1 MADLVDAVRQN
12 LHPFGPDHP
21 FSTADAMVLSQLV
34 YLNMPDFVPRL
45 GKTVR
50 KTRADGTAIGAMVGT
65 TDGITDGTGRG
76 TAAQTAVPLSALL
89 RREDYP
95 AMVGTMNRAD
105 RVTELIRVCGE
116 SPRYRDIL
124 VTNVAEP
131 SGPHDDDRFA
141 AMTFLVPDGR
151 GGRLL
156 VVAYRGTDSTLA
168 GWYEDFRL
176 LFLTPPLP
184 SQSRAARYLARVAGA
199 GSLPVILTGHSWGG
213 NLAEYSAASATPE
226 VQRRIVSVWSQDA
239 PGFTADFI
247 ASPGFQR
254 LAPRLHRTVPT
265 DSLVGMLFDAGVEET
280 VVASSAHGIAQH
292 FLTTWQFAPATAR
305 KPESTGQESSKP
317 ESTRPAGDRPDD
329 AMTGSHASSTSP
341 TTPTTKTSVA
351 ADDSRPLAP
360 KWRKPGTGTDADDS
374 GELRLVTAPAVS
386 RPSAVFGTVI
396 DKWRTSMDTPTRRR
410 LIDDLFAVLR
420 ATGHDNFTDMA
431 ADWPD
436 SLRRAGAEFRKLEPS
451 EQTMIREVLRAL
463 WGVLTS
469 LPGRPGSQPQ
479 PDGPVAEL

>member
-21 FSTADAMVLSQLV
+21 FATADAMVLSQLV
-34 YLNMPDFVPRL
+34 YLNMLDFVPRL
-45 GKTVR
+45 GKTTP
-50 KTRADGTAIGAMVGT
+50 KIYADGMADGTAN
-65 TDGITDGTGRG
+65 GISVGTGRG
-76 TAAQTAVPLSALL
+76 TVTQNAVPLSALL

-95 AMVGTMNRAD
+95 SMVGTMNRAG

-184 SQSRAARYLARVAGA
+184 SQSRAARYLAQVAGTV
-199 GSLPVILTGHSWGG
+199 SLPLILTGHSWGG
-213 NLAEYSAASATPE
+213 NLAEYAAASAGPDL
-226 VQRRIVSVWSQDA
+226 QSRIVSVWSQDA

-247 ASPGFQR
+247 ASPGFR
-254 LAPRLHRTVPT
+254 RIASRLHRTVPT

-292 FLTTWQFAPATAR
+292 FLTTWQFAPATAI
-305 KPESTGQESSKP
+305 KPESTRQESSKP
-317 ESTRPAGDRPDD
+317 ESTRPAGNRPDD
-329 AMTGSHASSTSP
+329 ATTGTHTPSTP
-341 TTPTTKTSVA
+341 TTSPTTKTSSA
-351 ADDSRPLAP
+351 ADDSRPPVP
-360 KWRKPGTGTDADDS
+360 KWRRPGTGPDTDDS

-396 DKWRTSMDTPTRRR
+396 DKWRTSVDTPTRRR
-410 LIDDLFAVLR
+410 LIDDLFVVLH

-451 EQTMIREVLRAL
+451 EQAMIREVLRAL

-469 LPGRPGSQPQ
+469 LPGSQSQ
-479 PDGPVAEL
+479 SDGPVAEL

>member
-1 MADLVDAVRQN
+1 MADLIDAVRQN

-21 FSTADAMVLSQLV
+21 FAAADAMVLSQLV
-34 YLNMPDFVPRL
+34 YLNMPDFVPRI
-45 GKTVR
+45 GKTAR
-50 KTRADGTAIGAMVGT
+50 KTHADGTV
-65 TDGITDGTGRG
+65 DGGTDGTADNTTDAITVATGRG
-76 TAAQTAVPLSALL
+76 KVAQTSVSLSALL

-95 AMVGTMNRAD
+95 SMVGTMNRAD

-124 VTNVAEP
+124 VGNMAEP

-151 GGRLL
+151 GGRVL

-184 SQSRAARYLARVAGA
+184 SQSRAARYLAQVAA
-199 GSLPVILTGHSWGG
+199 TGSLPLILTGHSWGG
-213 NLAEYSAASATPE
+213 NLAEYAAGSAAPD

-247 ASPGFQR
+247 ASPGFR
-254 LAPRLHRTVPT
+254 RIAPRLHRAVPT

-292 FLTTWQFAPATAR
+292 FLTTWQFAPATSKKSDTN
-305 KPESTGQESSKP
+305 KPDVN
-317 ESTRPAGDRPDD
+317 R
-329 AMTGSHASSTSP
+329 
-341 TTPTTKTSVA
+341 
-351 ADDSRPLAP
+351 
-360 KWRKPGTGTDADDS
+360 PGTKKAGPTPNTDGS
-374 GELRLVTAPAVS
+374 GQLRLVTAAAVS

-396 DKWRTSMDTPTRRR
+396 DKWRTSVDTPTRRR
-410 LIDDLFAVLR
+410 LIDDLFVVLR
-420 ATGHDNFTDMA
+420 ATGHDNFSDIA
-431 ADWPD
+431 ADWPG
-436 SLRRAGAEFRKLEPS
+436 SLRRAGTEFRKLEPS
-451 EQTMIREVLRAL
+451 EQAMIREVLRAL

-469 LPGRPGSQPQ
+469 LPGPLSREESGNPSLSQSSTPQSDPSRPGPGRPGSQSQ